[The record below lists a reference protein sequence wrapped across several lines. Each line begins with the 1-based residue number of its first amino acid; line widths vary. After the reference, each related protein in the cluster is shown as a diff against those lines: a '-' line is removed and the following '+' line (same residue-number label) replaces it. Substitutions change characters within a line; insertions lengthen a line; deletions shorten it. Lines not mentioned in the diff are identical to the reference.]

1 MAKISA
7 EKDLAEAS
15 YPGDFPGLSNSAQ
28 DNGHLEKTRAPDLS
42 GGAWGSIGG
51 NRNTSS
57 PPPVDAVG
65 VPQTTLTAR
74 VENIA
79 RSIGT
84 QIFGKW

>member
-1 MAKISA
+1 MAKISP
-7 EKDLAEAS
+7 EKDIAEAS

-28 DNGHLEKTRAPDLS
+28 DDGYLEKAHASDLS
-42 GGAWGSIGG
+42 GGAWGSISG

-57 PPPVDAVG
+57 PPPVGTVG

-79 RSIGT
+79 RSIGS